1 MDELHQFS
9 MALLAV
15 VFAAVMLVAGQLYI
29 ERGSSRG
36 HTAQPDV
43 RALSTAVPPRSFAAR
58 FGDLSADRSEML
70 ERPQL

>member
-9 MALLAV
+9 TAMLAV

-29 ERGSSRG
+29 ERASSRDQ
-36 HTAQPDV
+36 TEVLKV
-43 RALSTAVPPRSFAAR
+43 RAFSTTGQPRSFAAR